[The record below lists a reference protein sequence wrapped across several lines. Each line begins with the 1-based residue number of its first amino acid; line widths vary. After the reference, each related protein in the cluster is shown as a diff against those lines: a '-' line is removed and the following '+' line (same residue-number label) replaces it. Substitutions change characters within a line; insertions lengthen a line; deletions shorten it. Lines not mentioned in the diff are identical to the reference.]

1 MHQRTVAIMSDNEF
15 QALLRFF
22 KALGDES
29 RLKIV
34 GILAQD
40 ERSVDELATMLDL
53 KEPTVSH
60 HLAKLKEIGLVSM
73 TPDGNR
79 RRYRLEVG
87 ALHLLSKEILMEET
101 VASVAASTAE
111 SAWDTKVLAT
121 FIEGDQITQ
130 VPRSYKKRMVIV
142 SWLAG
147 RFEPG
152 ARYPEKD
159 VNEIIARHH
168 PDYATFRREMV
179 DARLMEREAGVYWLA
194 DNVEKV
200 TS

>member
-1 MHQRTVAIMSDNEF
+1 MSDNEF

-40 ERSVDELATMLDL
+40 ERSVDELAAMLSL

-60 HLAKLKEIGLVSM
+60 HLSKLKEIGLVSM

-101 VASVAASTAE
+101 VASVAAS
-111 SAWDTKVLAT
+111 
-121 FIEGDQITQ
+121 
-130 VPRSYKKRMVIV
+130 
-142 SWLAG
+142 
-147 RFEPG
+147 
-152 ARYPEKD
+152 
-159 VNEIIARHH
+159 
-168 PDYATFRREMV
+168 
-179 DARLMEREAGVYWLA
+179 
-194 DNVEKV
+194 
-200 TS
+200 